1 MNTKINL
8 GNKYILLRELGK
20 GSFGELYLTSDHKNN
35 LFAAKIENKQN
46 SRLKDEYKIY
56 KKLHKSGVK
65 VGVPQIKTYFST
77 DKINVLVMELLGK
90 SLDGLLDEFG
100 INQQENIKIFDLST
114 VLKLSI
120 TIIDLLKNIHNAGF
134 IHRDIKPNNFLIGN
148 EDNSNK
154 LFIMDFGLSKQ
165 YVDKKKHIGMRI
177 ERSLIGT
184 ARYASVNVHMG
195 FEPSRRDDLEAVGYM
210 LIYFLKG
217 KLPWQGLKDKKDVDK
232 IKLIGDTKMYTN
244 LKKLCND
251 LPECFYKYINYC
263 KKLSFNETPDYDY
276 LKTLFT
282 TTATDKNIEL
292 IYCWNKLK

>member
-20 GSFGELYLTSDHKNN
+20 GSFGEVYLTSDHKNN
-35 LFAAKIENKQN
+35 LYATKIENKQN

-56 KKLHKSGVK
+56 KKLYKNGIKSGIPK
-65 VGVPQIKTYFST
+65 IITYFST

-100 INQQENIKIFDLST
+100 TQIQENVKIFDLST
-114 VLKLSI
+114 VFKLAI
-120 TIIDLLKNIHNAGF
+120 VIIDLLKNIHDAGF
-134 IHRDIKPNNFLIGN
+134 IHRDIKPNNFLIGDEN
-148 EDNSNK
+148 NSDK
-154 LFIMDFGLSKQ
+154 LYIMDFGLSKQ

-195 FEPSRRDDLEAVGYM
+195 FEPSRRDDLEATGYM

-244 LKKLCND
+244 LKKLCSNI
-251 LPECFYKYINYC
+251 PECFYKYINYC
-263 KKLSFNETPDYDY
+263 RKLSFNETPDYEY
-276 LKTLFT
+276 LKKLFV
-282 TTATDKNIEL
+282 ADAAKDNVEL